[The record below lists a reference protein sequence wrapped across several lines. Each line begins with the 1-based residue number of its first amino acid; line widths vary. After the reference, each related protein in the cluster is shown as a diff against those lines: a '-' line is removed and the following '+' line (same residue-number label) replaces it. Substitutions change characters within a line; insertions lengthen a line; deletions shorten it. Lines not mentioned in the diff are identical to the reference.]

1 MCKLHGF
8 PLLDYMSWLLI
19 GQNVRQC
26 MLHAQTF
33 LVRPFEFE
41 WTCCGRAE
49 GRKGGRQDKAAFIER
64 ASERGREGVTPF
76 GGDRSRF
83 GARREAAAAAATA
96 AAV

>member
-33 LVRPFEFE
+33 LVRPFGFE

-49 GRKGGRQDKAAFIER
+49 GRKAGQSGFHR
-64 ASERGREGVTPF
+64 ASELAREGVTPF